1 MIAVADCSVADMVK
15 RFQHESSRGPFEATL
30 AAHIERPR
38 SAGANKRNHRGPEHH
53 ESDSDIGLKAPPRL
67 RRGRTEQPP
76 TRQREI
82 SKPGLLSDG
91 DRSYAANASRIPS
104 AYGRRSLGVPDRHSR
119 SRPVTVPSSPAQS
132 RRTSPER
139 QALAGPS
146 RGADKPRIAGKG
158 KATRSNDGSADRLPS
173 GLLRTGA
180 RRTFGSS
187 RVTSIARH
195 FDRLSEE
202 ADRQRARRN
211 AVVRSKRAR
220 PVSATKAKVQV
231 FNNVRDAFRDESDS
245 ASSEADNEEDDV
257 GSEDSAESYA
267 DGNAPAG
274 PKVRRKSSSP
284 VKHRKSVKEASPA
297 KAAEMPASGS
307 ASLAVPVQPS
317 TSMETV
323 ATSAEAGG
331 IPISASGSSVNAPS
345 ILSEGRSELS
355 FTDRLQI
362 ELPQFETCAPLPSVP
377 ATTQPSADTGVL
389 TADES
394 ARNELGQ
401 VSQMSEGEMSSGG
414 ERSSIL
420 KTLTGLWA
428 FRAGDYSP
436 LEYPLSAAE
445 HLFTDSRVIIRENE
459 PTSII
464 AFTLSAKPYRDKMR
478 NNRFQTS
485 RKVETFM
492 PEDTMPSDRAST
504 WDIVSL
510 DEAMDTDEP
519 SKHEGGTHLKYGE
532 CERVVERGRLR

>member
-1 MIAVADCSVADMVK
+1 M
-15 RFQHESSRGPFEATL
+15 
-30 AAHIERPR
+30 
-38 SAGANKRNHRGPEHH
+38 
-53 ESDSDIGLKAPPRL
+53 
-67 RRGRTEQPP
+67 
-76 TRQREI
+76 
-82 SKPGLLSDG
+82 
-91 DRSYAANASRIPS
+91 
-104 AYGRRSLGVPDRHSR
+104 
-119 SRPVTVPSSPAQS
+119 PSSPARS

-139 QALAGPS
+139 QPSAGPS
-146 RGADKPRIAGKG
+146 RGDKPRITGKG
-158 KATRSNDGSADRLPS
+158 KATRSTDGSDRQPS
-173 GLLRTGA
+173 GLLRAGP

-257 GSEDSAESYA
+257 GSDDSAES
-267 DGNAPAG
+267 DEGNE
-274 PKVRRKSSSP
+274 PKVRRKSGSP
-284 VKHRKSVKEASPA
+284 VKPAKEAPPA
-297 KAAEMPASGS
+297 DEAPATGS

-317 TSMETV
+317 TSTETV
-323 ATSAEAGG
+323 ATSANAGG

-345 ILSEGRSELS
+345 IFSEGRSEMS

-362 ELPQFETCAPLPSVP
+362 ELPQFQTSAPLPSVP
-377 ATTQPSADTGVL
+377 ATPQLSADTGAQ

-394 ARNELGQ
+394 GRNDLGHI
-401 VSQMSEGEMSSGG
+401 SQMSEGEMSSGGG

-464 AFTLSAKPYRDKMR
+464 AFTLSAKPYREKMR
-478 NNRFQTS
+478 NNRFQPN

-492 PEDTMPSDRAST
+492 PEDTMSSDRSST

-510 DEAMDTDEP
+510 DEAMETDEP
-519 SKHEGGTHLKYGE
+519 GKREGGTHLKYGE
-532 CERVVERGRLR
+532 

>member
-1 MIAVADCSVADMVK
+1 
-15 RFQHESSRGPFEATL
+15 
-30 AAHIERPR
+30 
-38 SAGANKRNHRGPEHH
+38 
-53 ESDSDIGLKAPPRL
+53 
-67 RRGRTEQPP
+67 
-76 TRQREI
+76 
-82 SKPGLLSDG
+82 
-91 DRSYAANASRIPS
+91 
-104 AYGRRSLGVPDRHSR
+104 
-119 SRPVTVPSSPAQS
+119 
-132 RRTSPER
+132 
-139 QALAGPS
+139 
-146 RGADKPRIAGKG
+146 
-158 KATRSNDGSADRLPS
+158 
-173 GLLRTGA
+173 
-180 RRTFGSS
+180 
-187 RVTSIARH
+187 
-195 FDRLSEE
+195 
-202 ADRQRARRN
+202 
-211 AVVRSKRAR
+211 
-220 PVSATKAKVQV
+220 
-231 FNNVRDAFRDESDS
+231 
-245 ASSEADNEEDDV
+245 
-257 GSEDSAESYA
+257 
-267 DGNAPAG
+267 
-274 PKVRRKSSSP
+274 
-284 VKHRKSVKEASPA
+284 
-297 KAAEMPASGS
+297 
-307 ASLAVPVQPS
+307 
-317 TSMETV
+317 METV